1 MGKTVYLTTA
11 YLPPVEYFTKL
22 FAFDK
27 VYIEFYEHYV
37 KQTYRNRCI
46 ISAANGPLALTVPV
60 VKPEN
65 PKCPIKEIR
74 ISDHGNWRHL
84 HWNAISSAYM
94 NSPFFEYYEENFR
107 PFYERKYE
115 FLVDYNEALMQLI
128 CKEMDLSILLSHTED
143 YKQDFSVDEMDEREA
158 IHLKKGFQDDFNFK
172 PEPYYQVFREKFGF
186 LPNMSAIDLLFNMGP
201 ESLLVLKRSAQ

>member
-1 MGKTVYLTTA
+1 
-11 YLPPVEYFTKL
+11 
-22 FAFDK
+22 
-27 VYIEFYEHYV
+27 
-37 KQTYRNRCI
+37 
-46 ISAANGPLALTVPV
+46 
-60 VKPEN
+60 
-65 PKCPIKEIR
+65 
-74 ISDHGNWRHL
+74 
-84 HWNAISSAYM
+84 M
-94 NSPFFEYYEENFR
+94 NSPFFEYYEEDFR